1 MRKTVSAFF
10 MALVFFIATAVPALA
25 DFKTGFGKAD
35 FDPVTDMGISAPK
48 KGGDTFQVVIAL
60 ADFKVG
66 FDPLKDT
73 GIAAPMKAGDTLQVA
88 KKKKG
93 KKWRKKK
100 KE

>member
-35 FDPVTDMGISAPK
+35 FDPATDMGISAPK

-93 KKWRKKK
+93 KKK
-100 KE
+100 